1 MHDAEKRNAGKRA
14 ADLIRDGTVLG
25 LGTGSTVLFA
35 VERLKSRIADGLDLT
50 AVPTSYQAA
59 MRAREAGIRLT
70 TLDEHPAIDATID
83 GADQVDCNLRLIK
96 GRGAAHTRE
105 KCVAAASARLIIAV
119 DPSKLVDELN
129 APVPL
134 EVLPFAHRPVVA
146 RITAMGG
153 YPLLREGVRKDGPV
167 ITDNGNF
174 IVDAHFGPIPDP
186 GSLEAALEA
195 IPGVV
200 AAGLFSGFTEKTTV
214 IIGEADGSRSL
225 GCSPDQE
232 NIR

>member
-1 MHDAEKRNAGKRA
+1 MQDVEKSNAGFRA
-14 ADLIRDGTVLG
+14 ADLIRDGTVMG

-35 VERLKSRIADGLDLT
+35 VERLKSRISDGLDLM

-83 GADQVDCNLRLIK
+83 GADQVDCQLRLIK

-119 DPSKLVDELN
+119 DPTKLVDELKG
-129 APVPL
+129 PVPV
-134 EVLPFAHRPVVA
+134 EVLPFAHRMVSA
-146 RITAMGG
+146 RITSMGG

-174 IVDAHFGPIPDP
+174 IVDAHFGTIPDP
-186 GSLEAALEA
+186 VCLEAMLEA

-200 AAGLFSGFTEKTTV
+200 ACGLFSGFTGITTV
-214 IIGEADGSRSL
+214 VIGEAEGSRFL
-225 GCSPDQE
+225 GCNPD
-232 NIR
+232 R